1 MTRIIDAF
9 RGLAD
14 IFAGRPGWREH
25 FELTRR
31 GLLVAL
37 AVYLAVNL
45 VVIVVLSIA
54 RGQGPSLIGLA
65 FAAVFFVL
73 WAAGLGFAIMLTRIS
88 IGIKTP
94 VLDTV
99 VPCLYAL
106 AVAGA
111 AVQVASLLGTFTWAP
126 VLGILGYVLF
136 RAGRVTAGLGIPTSV
151 AFAVLSIV
159 LLVGVPLSL
168 YILTQSPGGPI

>member
-1 MTRIIDAF
+1 
-9 RGLAD
+9 
-14 IFAGRPGWREH
+14 
-25 FELTRR
+25 
-31 GLLVAL
+31 
-37 AVYLAVNL
+37 
-45 VVIVVLSIA
+45 VLSA
-54 RGQGPSLIGLA
+54 VRGQVPTLLGLA
-65 FAAVFFVL
+65 FSVIFFLL
-73 WAAGLGFAIMLTRIS
+73 WAAGLGFAIVLTRIS

-94 VLDTV
+94 LLDTG

-106 AVAGA
+106 AVGGA
-111 AVQVASLLGTFTWAP
+111 VIQVASLLGTFTWAP

-168 YILTQSPGGPI
+168 YILTQSPAAPI